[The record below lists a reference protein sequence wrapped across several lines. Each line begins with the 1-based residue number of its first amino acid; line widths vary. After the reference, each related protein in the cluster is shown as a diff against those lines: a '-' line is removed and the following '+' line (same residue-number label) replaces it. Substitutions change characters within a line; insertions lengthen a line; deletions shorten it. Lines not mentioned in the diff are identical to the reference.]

1 MKVLSCERLAPPALE
16 VFEDL
21 GIEVHV
27 NPALSFD
34 ELIGMIGDYDAL
46 VTDGALP
53 VNETVLDRAPR
64 LRVIGRPGAGLD
76 NVDIKAASKRG
87 IVVMNTP
94 DADAVATAEH
104 AIALMLSLSR
114 MIPQADRALKE
125 GRKEV
130 FEGREIYGKVLGLVG
145 AGHIGRVVADRAR
158 ALRMKVL
165 AYDPFIRPE
174 VLERLDLEPVT
185 FEELLARSDYISI
198 HAPRTKDTQDLFGRE
213 VLGCMKKGAM
223 LVNCSHADIVKEE
236 DLYEALRSGHL
247 DGAALD
253 GFRTG
258 PSSRMRLMELP
269 NFICTPRL
277 SASTREARAA
287 MSGQL
292 ARQMAGYLL
301 HGTVKNAVNVPA
313 ISPELMTVLGPY
325 ATLAERIGL
334 FHAQLAESALLEV
347 DIELSGAIT
356 AHDTTALSRAVLKG
370 LLTPILGEGVNF
382 VNAPVVAEERGIRI
396 TESRRGSCEDF
407 ASLVSVR
414 VRTAEAE
421 NVISGTIF
429 GARMPR
435 IIRINDF
442 RLEAVPE
449 GHLLFITSED
459 RPGVIGLIG
468 TTLGRHGVNINRMQV
483 GQQPEGGNN
492 IILLTTGSSAPGEA
506 LRELLALAQVDSV
519 KTIEL

>member
-1 MKVLSCERLAPPALE
+1 MKVLSCERLTNSALK
-16 VFEDL
+16 VLEDV

-27 NPALSFD
+27 NPGLSYD

-46 VTDGALP
+46 VTDGAMPL
-53 VNETVLDRAPR
+53 NDTVLDRASR
-64 LRVIGRPGAGLD
+64 LRVIGRAGSGVD
-76 NVDIKAASKRG
+76 NVDVKAASKRG

-104 AIALMLSLSR
+104 AIALMLALSR

-125 GRKEV
+125 GRNEV
-130 FEGREIYGKVLGLVG
+130 FEGRELCGKVLGLVG
-145 AGHIGRVVADRAR
+145 AGHIGRVVADRAK
-158 ALRMKVL
+158 AMRMKVL
-165 AYDPFIRPE
+165 AHDPFIRPE
-174 VLERLDLEPVT
+174 VLERLDVEPVT
-185 FEELLARSDYISI
+185 FDELLSRSDYISI
-198 HAPRTKDTQDLFGRE
+198 HAPRTKGTQDLFGKD
-213 VLGCMKKGAM
+213 VLGRMKRGSM
-223 LVNCSHADIVKEE
+223 LVNCSHADIIKEE

-247 DGAALD
+247 AGAALD
-253 GFRTG
+253 SFRAG
-258 PSSRMRLMELP
+258 ASSRLRLMGLP
-269 NFICTPRL
+269 NFICTPNL
-277 SASTREARAA
+277 SGSTAEAREA

-292 ARQMAGYLL
+292 AGQMAGYLL
-301 HGTVKNAVNVPA
+301 HGSVNNAVNVPA

-334 FHAQLAESALLEV
+334 FHAQLAESALLDV

-370 LLTPILGEGVNF
+370 LLTPIMGDGVNF
-382 VNAPVVAEERGIRI
+382 INAAVVAEDRGIRI
-396 TESRRGSCEDF
+396 TESRRASCEDF

-414 VRTAEAE
+414 VQTAEAE
-421 NVISGTIF
+421 HVISGTIF

-435 IIRINDF
+435 IIRIDDF

-468 TTLGRHGVNINRMQV
+468 TTLGKHGININRMQV

-506 LRELLALAQVDSV
+506 LRDLRALAQVDSV